1 MSENIIVPALGE
13 SITEATVS
21 KWIKNQGDQVREDEP
36 IVELET
42 DKVNVEVPSPAE
54 GVISKINFKTGDT
67 VEVGALLGT
76 IISQGGEVISSENV
90 VSITK
95 SKEQKKKQ
103 DAIKE
108 EKDISVFDRK
118 DSDSSEEEKEQPL
131 VLNEQVKEEMEQ
143 PLVLNQQVKE
153 EMEQPLVLNQQIKEE
168 KEQSVILNQDIP
180 ENKESFQDKNLSN
193 ELSPA
198 VRKIVDEKK
207 IDVNKVQ
214 GTGKDGR
221 ILKGDLIG
229 LMSQSPQPSERKI
242 KYGPEEIIKMTR
254 LRLTIAKRLKEAQEN
269 AAILTTFNEVDMSSI
284 IQTRKDYQED
294 FQKKFSVKLGLMSFF
309 VKASI
314 VGLKNFPAINA
325 EIKGDNIVYK
335 NYYNIGFAVGTDRG
349 LVVPVLRNADEMSF
363 ANIEK
368 NINTIS
374 DKARNGKLA
383 IQDLQ
388 GGTFTISNG
397 GVYGSML
404 STPILNPP
412 QSGVLGMHN
421 IVERPVS
428 KDGEIMSRPI
438 MYLALSYD
446 HRIVDGKDSVSFLKC
461 IKEYLEEPRRLFL
474 KL

>member
-1 MSENIIVPALGE
+1 MNANIVVPALGE

-21 KWIKNQGDQVREDEP
+21 KWIKKQGDKVKEDEP

-76 IISQGGEVISSENV
+76 IISQGDKVISSENV
-90 VSITK
+90 VAITK

-103 DAIKE
+103 DAIEE
-108 EKDISVFDRK
+108 EKNISVFDK
-118 DSDSSEEEKEQPL
+118 KESNDNKKEIEQPL
-131 VLNEQVKEEMEQ
+131 ILNQQVEKEIEQ

-153 EMEQPLVLNQQIKEE
+153 EKEQP
-168 KEQSVILNQDIP
+168 VILNQDIQDIQ

-294 FQKKFSVKLGLMSFF
+294 FQKNFSVKLGFMSFF

-325 EIKGDNIVYK
+325 EIRGDNIVYK

-374 DKARNGKLA
+374 HKARNSKLA

-461 IKEYLEEPRRLFL
+461 IKEHLEEPRRLFL